1 MSQSNLQTWLED
13 YCTTRSSIAGGV
25 IMVATRAGAT
35 PALAAI
41 WPRSARPDMRLLAA
55 ATATIE
61 QQSLPA
67 NGGQQVAPKRYG
79 NEGVISLPLRRRS
92 DSIGAVA
99 FQMHAANAD
108 SHAAATSTSTTT
120 ATANSN
126 SDTNANTN
134 AANVANVAN
143 VAASAGTAVARQQP
157 AAAAILKLHTKVL
170 SCDSLAEA
178 AASAAGGLASVLNY
192 NRVAIGMLEGGYCRV
207 IAQSSGT
214 DGGSGNALAQAIGR
228 AMDEA
233 VSQATTLALPA
244 PSGGR
249 ARITL
254 AHAELAR
261 RHDAALCTIPL
272 VRAGSIFGAITVQR
286 PRDQPID
293 AAAIERCEQFVSLI
307 GPALDL
313 MRANERPWHARLR
326 DRLRARGAQ
335 PGPWLLAVTLVA
347 AIAGLCIPVDYWV
360 GAPARLE
367 GAIQRAV
374 VAPTDGFLKRAHVRP
389 GDSVRADQ
397 VLAEMVDQDLEL
409 EQRKLESE
417 VVQHENAVRGALAR
431 GDRTLYATSAGRAD
445 AAAAQL
451 ALNEEQRL
459 RSRIRA
465 PFDGVVIKGD
475 LSQSLGAPVARGE
488 VLLVVAP
495 AGQYRLIVEVDER
508 DIPYLKPGMLGALS
522 LSALPGS
529 RLDFRVS
536 RITPLATARDGRN
549 FFEVEGKLDSLPATA
564 RPGLQGVA
572 KIHAGERAFGWVW
585 GHRALDWARLKLWS
599 LGG

>member
-13 YCTTRSSIAGGV
+13 YCTARSSIAGGV
-25 IMVATRAGAT
+25 IMVAANAGAT
-35 PALAAI
+35 PAVAAS
-41 WPRSARPDMRLLAA
+41 WPRSAQPDLRLLAA
-55 ATATIE
+55 ATASIE
-61 QQSLPA
+61 QQSLAA
-67 NGGQQVAPKRYG
+67 NSGQHVAPKKYG

-108 SHAAATSTSTTT
+108 SHAAAISTTNAAV
-120 ATANSN
+120 AT
-126 SDTNANTN
+126 DTDT
-134 AANVANVAN
+134 AANVAAT
-143 VAASAGTAVARQQP
+143 AGTALARQQP
-157 AAAAILKLHTKVL
+157 AAAAILKLHTRVL
-170 SCDSLAEA
+170 ACDSLAA
-178 AASAAGGLASVLNY
+178 AAAAAATGLAAVLQY
-192 NRVAIGMLEGGYCRV
+192 NRVAIGVLERGYCRV
-207 IAQSSGT
+207 IAQSSGAA
-214 DGGSGNALAQAIGR
+214 GESGNALAQAISR

-233 VSQATTLALPA
+233 VSQASTLAVPA

-272 VRAGSIFGAITVQR
+272 VRAGSIFGAVTLQR

-293 AAAIERCEQFVSLI
+293 VAAIERCEQFVSLI

-313 MRANERPWHARLR
+313 MRANERPWHKRLR
-326 DRLRARGAQ
+326 DRLRANGAQ
-335 PGPWLLAVTLVA
+335 PGTWLSALALLAA
-347 AIAGLCIPVDYWV
+347 FAGLWIPVDYWV

-367 GAIQRAV
+367 GAIPRAV

-417 VVQHENAVRGALAR
+417 VAQHENAVRGALAR

-508 DIPYLKPGMLGALS
+508 DIPHLQPGLPGTLS

-529 RLDFRVS
+529 RLDFRVA

-549 FFEVEGKLDSLPATA
+549 FFEVEGKLDSLPASA

>member
-13 YCTTRSSIAGGV
+13 YCTARSSIAGGV
-25 IMVATRAGAT
+25 IMVAANAGAT
-35 PALAAI
+35 PAVAAS
-41 WPRSARPDMRLLAA
+41 WPRSAQPDVRLLAA
-55 ATATIE
+55 ATASIE
-61 QQSLPA
+61 QQSLAA
-67 NGGQQVAPKRYG
+67 NSGQHVAPKKYG

-108 SHAAATSTSTTT
+108 SHAAAISTTNAAV
-120 ATANSN
+120 AT
-126 SDTNANTN
+126 DTDT
-134 AANVANVAN
+134 AANVAAT
-143 VAASAGTAVARQQP
+143 AGTALARQQP
-157 AAAAILKLHTKVL
+157 AAAAILKLHTRVL
-170 SCDSLAEA
+170 ACDSLAA
-178 AASAAGGLASVLNY
+178 AAAAAATGLAAVLQY
-192 NRVAIGMLEGGYCRV
+192 NRVAIGVLERGYCRV
-207 IAQSSGT
+207 IAQSSGAA
-214 DGGSGNALAQAIGR
+214 GESGNALAQAISR

-233 VSQATTLALPA
+233 VSQASTLALPA

-272 VRAGSIFGAITVQR
+272 VRAGSIFGAVTLQR

-293 AAAIERCEQFVSLI
+293 VAAIERCEQFVSLI

-313 MRANERPWHARLR
+313 MRANERPWHKRLR
-326 DRLRARGAQ
+326 DRLRANGAQ
-335 PGPWLLAVTLVA
+335 PGTWLSALALLAA
-347 AIAGLCIPVDYWV
+347 FAGLWIPVDYWV

-417 VVQHENAVRGALAR
+417 VAQHENAVRGALAR

-508 DIPYLKPGMLGALS
+508 DIPHLQPGLPGTLS

-529 RLDFRVS
+529 RLDFRVA

-549 FFEVEGKLDSLPATA
+549 FFEVEGKLDSLPASA

>member
-1 MSQSNLQTWLED
+1 MPQSNLQTWLDD
-13 YCTTRSSIAGGV
+13 YCATRSSIAGGV
-25 IMVATRAGAT
+25 IMVASSAGAR

-41 WPRSARPDMRLLAA
+41 WPRSAHPDSRLLAA
-55 ATATIE
+55 ASASIK
-61 QQSLPA
+61 QQALAVESGQPA
-67 NGGQQVAPKRYG
+67 PTKKYG

-108 SHAAATSTSTTT
+108 SHAAAPIATAPTASAT
-120 ATANSN
+120 ATSAPTASAT
-126 SDTNANTN
+126 SATATS
-134 AANVANVAN
+134 AAPTPA
-143 VAASAGTAVARQQP
+143 AGTALTRQPP
-157 AAAAILKLHTKVL
+157 AAAAILNLHTKVL
-170 SCDSLAEA
+170 ACDSLAA
-178 AASAAGGLASVLNY
+178 AAAAAAGGLATVLEY
-192 NRVAIGMLEGGYCRV
+192 ERVAIGMLERGYCRV
-207 IAQSSGT
+207 IAQSSGMA
-214 DGGSGNALAQAIGR
+214 GESGNALAQAIGR

-233 VSQATTLALPA
+233 VSQSTTLAIPA
-244 PSGGR
+244 PPGSR

-254 AHAELAR
+254 AHGELAR
-261 RHDAALCTIPL
+261 RHDAAVCTIPL
-272 VRAGSIFGAITVQR
+272 VRAGSIFGAVTLQR
-286 PRDQPID
+286 RRDQPLD
-293 AAAIERCEQFVSLI
+293 AMAIERCEQFVSLI

-313 MRANERPWHARLR
+313 MRANERPWLARLR
-326 DRLRARGAQ
+326 DRLRASGAQ
-335 PGPWLLAVTLVA
+335 PGPWLLAAILFA
-347 AIAGLCIPVDYWV
+347 AVAGLWIPVDYWV

-374 VAPTDGFLKRAHVRP
+374 VAPADGFLKRAHVRP
-389 GDSVRADQ
+389 GDSVRAEQ
-397 VLAEMVDQDLEL
+397 VLAEMMDQDLEL

-417 VVQHENAVRGALAR
+417 VAQHENAVRGALAR

-445 AAAAQL
+445 AATAQL

-475 LSQSLGAPVARGE
+475 LSQSLGAPVQRGE

-508 DIPYLKPGMLGALS
+508 DIPHLKPGLPGALS
-522 LSALPGS
+522 LSALPGT
-529 RLDFRVS
+529 RLDFRVA

-549 FFEVEGKLDSLPATA
+549 FFEVEGKLDALPASA

-572 KIHAGERAFGWVW
+572 KIHVGERAFGWVW
-585 GHRALDWARLKLWS
+585 GHRAFDWARLKIWS